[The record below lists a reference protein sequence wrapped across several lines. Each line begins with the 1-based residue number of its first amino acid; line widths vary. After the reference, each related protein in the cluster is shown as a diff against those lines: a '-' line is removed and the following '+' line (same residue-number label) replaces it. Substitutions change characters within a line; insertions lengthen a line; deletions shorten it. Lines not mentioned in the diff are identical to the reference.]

1 MKGRKRN
8 RQTAKKEAHSN
19 KQGSNDRLASW
30 QRAVMPCIAFDRLAV
45 SIDIEGERL
54 MNFVT
59 NFNLIGK

>member
-1 MKGRKRN
+1 
-8 RQTAKKEAHSN
+8 
-19 KQGSNDRLASW
+19 
-30 QRAVMPCIAFDRLAV
+30 MPCIAFDRLAV